1 MVMEADIANL
11 KLDTSFDENQIDFE
25 KTRLESAENSQMMKE
40 EDEN

>member
-1 MVMEADIANL
+1 MVMEADIGNL